1 MKRTKDGK
9 KIETWVKSRKG
20 VPSKIKG
27 TKDLVKIKFD
37 SMEDRLVPI
46 TWYDFFQILKDNNL
60 TFMYEDNEESRFC
73 KFVESPKSKEQ

>member
-9 KIETWVKSRKG
+9 KIEMWVKNRKG

-46 TWYDFFQILKDNNL
+46 TWYDFFQILKDIHQAICPIPVKKL
-60 TFMYEDNEESRFC
+60 KVKR
-73 KFVESPKSKEQ
+73 